1 MPLMVVNGAQL
12 ACTMGMAPGVLT
24 VLPANMVT
32 NGVLPMATIMDSA
45 PIVNIGTFAMCQS
58 PANPMVAVA
67 TAAAMGV
74 LTPMPCIPATTAPW
88 VPGDPMVTYNNLPAL
103 TAPSTCNCLWMG
115 VISITNPGTTNV
127 TDK

>member
-1 MPLMVVNGAQL
+1 
-12 ACTMGMAPGVLT
+12 MAPAVLT

-67 TAAAMGV
+67 TAAAMRAKRGKKGGGKGGKGKGGGGKKGK
-74 LTPMPCIPATTAPW
+74 A
-88 VPGDPMVTYNNLPAL
+88 G
-103 TAPSTCNCLWMG
+103 G
-115 VISITNPGTTNV
+115 G
-127 TDK
+127 KGRR